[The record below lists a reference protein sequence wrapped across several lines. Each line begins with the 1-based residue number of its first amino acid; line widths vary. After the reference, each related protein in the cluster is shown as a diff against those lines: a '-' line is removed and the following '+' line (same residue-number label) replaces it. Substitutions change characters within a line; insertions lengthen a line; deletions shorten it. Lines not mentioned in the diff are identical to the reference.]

1 MDLRG
6 RQLVMLPEEAPLHLQ
21 SRSAMNEGRCSRC
34 GSMMA
39 VLAQLLP
46 TGVYY
51 CKQCLNFGRLT
62 SAQVL
67 VSQVEGTK
75 EARQIVFKWTGQLTK
90 YQQRISNQLVINYQ
104 RHQHSLVW
112 AVTGSG
118 KTEMIFQVIAEVLK
132 EGGRVCVASPRIDVC
147 RELYP
152 RIDAVFPEEEGL
164 LLYGDSEEG
173 YRYSSLTICTTHQL
187 MHFYRAF
194 DLLIVD
200 EIDAFPYEGNPQLR
214 FAVKQALKEEGR
226 YVYLTATPPKKLLAE
241 IQANFQIVKLPMRF
255 HRRPLIVPELFFYEN
270 WYQCYT
276 GNWRMRKLQRLLS
289 RLIVENAVL
298 IFCPSI
304 AYMEKLA
311 TKLKQL
317 FPKQSITDVSAQDE
331 QREAKVQQ
339 MRNQKYRIFLTTT
352 ILERG
357 VTFEKVS
364 VIVMGANH
372 PVFSKSAL
380 VQIAGRVDRKGEFT
394 NGRVIFFY
402 NQQTSAIKQAIIE
415 IKQMNQLAKEWLQD
429 EVSLLSNPDCS

>member
-6 RQLVMLPEEAPLHLQ
+6 RQCAMLPEEVPSNCQ
-21 SRSAMNEGRCSRC
+21 SRPAMDQGLCSRC
-34 GSMMA
+34 GSVMA
-39 VLAQLLP
+39 VVEQRLP

-67 VSQVEGTK
+67 VSKVDLVK
-75 EARQIVFKWTGQLTK
+75 EARQIELQWAGQLTPAQQTISEQLVLN
-90 YQQRISNQLVINYQ
+90 YQQQ
-104 RHQHSLVW
+104 QHSLVW

-118 KTEMIFQVIAEVLK
+118 KTEMIFHVIAQVLK

-152 RIDAVFPEEEGL
+152 RIDAVFPQERCL
-164 LLYGDSEEG
+164 LLYGDSEET
-173 YRYSSLTICTTHQL
+173 YRYSYLTICTTHQL

-214 FAVKQALKEEGR
+214 FAVKQALKATGS
-226 YVYLTATPPKKLLAE
+226 YVYLTATPPQHLLEE
-241 IQANFQIVKLPMRF
+241 IKSDFHIAKLPIRY
-255 HRRPLIVPELFFYEN
+255 HQRPLIVPELIFYEH
-270 WYQCYT
+270 WQTCYHQK
-276 GNWRMRKLQRLLS
+276 WWMRKLIRYVTE
-289 RLIVENAVL
+289 LIKHNAVL

-304 AYMEKLA
+304 AYMQRLTK
-311 TKLKQL
+311 KLKPYFQ
-317 FPKQSITDVSAQDE
+317 QQAMTDVSAQDE
-331 QREAKVQQ
+331 QRETKVQQ
-339 MRNQKYRIFLTTT
+339 MREKVYQIFLTTT

-380 VQIAGRVDRKGEFT
+380 VQIAGRVDRKGAY
-394 NGRVIFFY
+394 NHGRVIFFF
-402 NQQTSAIKQAIIE
+402 NQNTLAIRQAIAE
-415 IKQMNQLAKEWLQD
+415 INQMNTLAQRWRTN
-429 EVSLLSNPDCS
+429 EV